1 MSQDTAAQVIYN
13 AIIITIMLSLP
24 SVGAGL
30 LVGFLISL
38 FQAVTQ
44 IQEQTLTFVPK
55 MVVVLGMVAL
65 TAPWMISLMLDFTL
79 TLWGGIP
86 ALSR

>member
-1 MSQDTAAQVIYN
+1 MTQDQAAQIIYN
-13 AIIITIMLSLP
+13 AIILTLVLSLP

-30 LVGFLISL
+30 LVGLLISI

-55 MVVVLGMVAL
+55 LVVVLGIVAL
-65 TAPWMISLMLDFTL
+65 TAPWMISLMLDFTI
-79 TLWGGIP
+79 TLWAGIP
-86 ALSR
+86 GLAR

>member
-1 MSQDTAAQVIYN
+1 MTADVAAQIIYN
-13 AIIITIMLSLP
+13 GIILTLVLSLP

-30 LVGFLISL
+30 LVGFMISL

-55 MVVVLGMVAL
+55 LVVILGMIAF
-65 TAPWMISLMLDFTL
+65 TSPWMISLMLDFTI

-86 ALSR
+86 SLVR

>member
-1 MSQDTAAQVIYN
+1 MTADVAAQIIYN
-13 AIIITIMLSLP
+13 GIILTLVLSLP

-55 MVVVLGMVAL
+55 LVVILGMIAF
-65 TAPWMISLMLDFTL
+65 TSPWMISLMLDFTI

-86 ALSR
+86 SLVR